1 MSTQSP
7 SSPDLFLLDCSED
20 FHSFALKLLAQ
31 SRRNICILS
40 RDLDPAIFNTEEF
53 VDAISQIARNNRN
66 AQVQVL
72 VKDTQ
77 PLLENG
83 HKLVKLAQRLPS
95 KINIRKLTQ
104 EPDDKKMGFIL
115 CDTHSLV
122 YKNDEAAYKGFA
134 NYNAAAEVKHFREIF
149 DYIWQYA
156 ETEPELQQ
164 LHI

>member
-7 SSPDLFLLDCSED
+7 TSPDLFLLDCAED
-20 FHSFALKLLAQ
+20 FHSFALKILAQ

-53 VDAISQIARNNRN
+53 VDTLSLIARNNRH
-66 AQVQVL
+66 AQVKVL

-104 EPDDKKMGFIL
+104 EPDDKKIGFIL
-115 CDTHSLV
+115 CDTHGLV
-122 YKNDEAAYKGFA
+122 YRNDEAAYKGFA
-134 NYNAAAEVKHFREIF
+134 NYNAATEVKHFREIF